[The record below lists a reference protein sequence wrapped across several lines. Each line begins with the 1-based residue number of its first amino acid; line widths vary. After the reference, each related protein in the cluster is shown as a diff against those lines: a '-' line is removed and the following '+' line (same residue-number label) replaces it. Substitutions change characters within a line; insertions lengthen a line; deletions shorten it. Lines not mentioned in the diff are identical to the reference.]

1 MSTSVNL
8 TTSMS
13 SILNSLKTT
22 TKTMDKTNSILSS
35 GLKVQSALDDPIS
48 YFAAEDHSDQANSLS
63 LLNNDMSE
71 AIQTIKTASEGLSS
85 IKDLLDQAKALCN
98 SALSADTDSEVTS
111 YMNQVN
117 DILSD
122 IDEVAEDSNYSG
134 VDLLGGASVSLTVHF
149 DADTSS
155 SGSSITVNG
164 IDGSAA
170 GLNSGLVTQSGWTTA
185 SDSAIETFVTALTN
199 AKTAV
204 RSNTSALSSK
214 LSVITTRQDLG
225 NKMQD
230 VLKTGA
236 ANLTNAD
243 TNEESAN
250 LLALQTQQQ
259 LAVSSLSIASQSQ
272 QAVLK
277 LF

>member
-1 MSTSVNL
+1 
-8 TTSMS
+8 
-13 SILNSLKTT
+13 
-22 TKTMDKTNSILSS
+22 MDKTNSILSS
-35 GLKVQSALDDPIS
+35 GLKVQSALDDPIA
-48 YFAAEDHSDQANSLS
+48 YFAADDHTDQANSLA
-63 LLNNDMSE
+63 LLDNDMSE
-71 AIQTIKTASEGLSS
+71 AKQTITAASEGLAS

-122 IDEVAEDSNYSG
+122 IDEVANNSDYSG
-134 VDLLGGASVSLTVHF
+134 VNLLGGASVSMTVHF
-149 DADTSS
+149 DSDTST
-155 SGSSITVNG
+155 GSSITVSG
-164 IDGSAA
+164 IDGSAEGLNA
-170 GLNSGLVTQSGWTTA
+170 GLVGQSGWTTA
-185 SDSAIETFVTALTN
+185 SDSTIQSLVTAITA
-199 AKTAV
+199 AKTTV
-204 RSNTSALSSK
+204 RSDTATLSAK
-214 LSVITTRQDLG
+214 LSVVSTRQELG
-225 NKMQD
+225 SKMQD

-236 ANLTNAD
+236 AKLTNAD

-259 LAVSSLSIASQSQ
+259 LGVSSLSIASQSQ

>member
-1 MSTSVNL
+1 MSSSVNL
-8 TTSMS
+8 TSSMS
-13 SILNSLKTT
+13 SILTSLKTT
-22 TKTMDKTNSILSS
+22 TKTMDKTNSVLSS
-35 GLKVQSALDDPIS
+35 GLKVQSALDDPIA
-48 YFAAEDHSDQANSLS
+48 YFAADDHTDQANSLS
-63 LLNNDMSE
+63 LLDNDMSE
-71 AIQTIKTASEGLSS
+71 AVQTIKAASEGLSS

-111 YMNQVN
+111 YMNQIN

-122 IDEVAEDSNYSG
+122 IDEVAEDSSYSG
-134 VDLLGGASVSLTVHF
+134 VNLLGGASVSLTVHF

-155 SGSSITVNG
+155 AGSSVSVSG

-170 GLNSGLVTQSGWTTA
+170 GLNAGLVAQSGWTTA
-185 SDSAIETFVTALTN
+185 SDSAIQSLVTAITD
-199 AKTAV
+199 AKTTV
-204 RSNTSALSSK
+204 RSDTSTLSTK
-214 LSVITTRQDLG
+214 LSVISTRQELG
-225 NKMQD
+225 ESMQN
-230 VLKTGA
+230 VLTTGA
-236 ANLTNAD
+236 AKLTNAD

-259 LAVSSLSIASQSQ
+259 LGVSSLSIASQSQ

>member
-13 SILNSLKTT
+13 SILNSLKST

-35 GLKVQSALDDPIS
+35 GLKVQSALDDPIA
-48 YFAAEDHSDQANSLS
+48 YFAADDHTDQANSLA
-63 LLNNDMSE
+63 LLDNDMSE
-71 AIQTIKTASEGLSS
+71 AKQTITAASEGLAS

-122 IDEVAEDSNYSG
+122 IDEVANNSDYSG
-134 VDLLGGASVSLTVHF
+134 VNLLGGASVSMTVHF
-149 DADTSS
+149 DSDTST
-155 SGSSITVNG
+155 GSSITVSG
-164 IDGSAA
+164 IDGSADGLNA
-170 GLNSGLVTQSGWTTA
+170 GLVGQSGWTTA
-185 SDSAIETFVTALTN
+185 SDSTIQSLVTAITA
-199 AKTAV
+199 AKTTV
-204 RSNTSALSSK
+204 RSDTATLSAK
-214 LSVITTRQDLG
+214 LSVVSTRQELG
-225 NKMQD
+225 SKMQD

-236 ANLTNAD
+236 AKLTNAD

-259 LAVSSLSIASQSQ
+259 LGVSSLSIASQSQ